1 MVLQRGSKGASIWGH
16 STVHGDKVQ
25 LYVNKVHSGSATVD
39 SHGIWQGK
47 VTDPGTNKAVV
58 ITASSSVGNVT
69 LHDVLFGDVW
79 LCSGQ
84 SNMEFNVNG
93 VNWKIVLFL
102 LWSIWIRLWFEIRDM
117 VFNATVHNISAILW
131 RSVLLMEETGVPGE
145 NHRPVTSHW
154 QNYCIMLYTLPW
166 SRFELTKS
174 AVLLHR

>member
-1 MVLQRGSKGASIWGH
+1 MVLQRGPKGASILGH

-25 LYVNKVHSGSATVD
+25 LYVNNVHSGSAIVD

-58 ITASSSVGNVT
+58 ITASSRVGNVT

-93 VNWKIVLFL
+93 VN
-102 LWSIWIRLWFEIRDM
+102 
-117 VFNATVHNISAILW
+117 
-131 RSVLLMEETGVPGE
+131 
-145 NHRPVTSHW
+145 
-154 QNYCIMLYTLPW
+154 
-166 SRFELTKS
+166 
-174 AVLLHR
+174 

>member
-1 MVLQRGSKGASIWGH
+1 MTFEIHVLVIAEKLFLPVKFGFTYSCIYNYNNILHYLLFLFLARANSFSFSPYYANHMVLQRGSKGASIWGH

-25 LYVNKVHSGSATVD
+25 LYVNNVHSGSATVD

-47 VTDPGTNKAVV
+47 VTDPATNKAVV

-93 VNWKIVLFL
+93 VN
-102 LWSIWIRLWFEIRDM
+102 
-117 VFNATVHNISAILW
+117 
-131 RSVLLMEETGVPGE
+131 
-145 NHRPVTSHW
+145 
-154 QNYCIMLYTLPW
+154 
-166 SRFELTKS
+166 
-174 AVLLHR
+174 